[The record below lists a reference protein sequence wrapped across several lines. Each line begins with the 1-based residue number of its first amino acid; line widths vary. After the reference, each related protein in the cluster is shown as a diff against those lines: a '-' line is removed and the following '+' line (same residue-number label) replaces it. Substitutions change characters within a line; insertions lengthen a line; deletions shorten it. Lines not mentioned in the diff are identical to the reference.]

1 MAAAG
6 WLRERNGNM
15 RVAIKM
21 VLFGA
26 LIECVGASVARGQNA
41 ELAPATPAPLAAVP
55 APIGVN
61 SAGADTTIT
70 HRRPRAIEYSDWY
83 ARRLTVHKIG
93 SYVELPLFASEWYL
107 GNKLLNGDGTDTEK
121 NLHSMV
127 AGGLGVL
134 FTVNTIT
141 GVWNLYDSRK
151 DPSDRKR
158 KVIHSVLM
166 LASDAGF
173 AWTGAV
179 AGSAKENADRRSLH
193 KNLALGSMG
202 LSTVGTV
209 MMWLWKD

>member
-1 MAAAG
+1 MK
-6 WLRERNGNM
+6 
-15 RVAIKM
+15 VAMKL

-26 LIECVGASVARGQNA
+26 LIECVSISVAGGQSA
-41 ELAPATPAPLAAVP
+41 EIAPATPAPIAVLP
-55 APIGVN
+55 APPGI
-61 SAGADTTIT
+61 SISGADTTVT

-121 NLHSMV
+121 NLHGVV

-134 FTVNTIT
+134 FGVNTLT
-141 GVWNLYDSRK
+141 GGWNLYESWK
-151 DPSDRKR
+151 DPTDRK
-158 KVIHSVLM
+158 KKIIHSVLM

-173 AWTGAV
+173 ALTGAV
-179 AGSAKENADRRSLH
+179 AGDARENQSRRSLH
-193 KNLALGSMG
+193 QNLALGSMG
-202 LSTVGTV
+202 LSTAGTL